1 MHKIGTE
8 SSPSNSKYVML
19 VFSVKYGYNELWLRN
34 TGRQINRLAA
44 KVASAAADA
53 AVVSGRGGNPL
64 DEALMAAGP

>member
-1 MHKIGTE
+1 MHKIVTE
-8 SSPSNSKYVML
+8 SSPSNSKCVML

-44 KVASAAADA
+44 KVASAA
-53 AVVSGRGGNPL
+53 VVSGRGGNPL

>member
-1 MHKIGTE
+1 
-8 SSPSNSKYVML
+8 ML

-44 KVASAAADA
+44 KVAAAAADA

>member
-1 MHKIGTE
+1 
-8 SSPSNSKYVML
+8 ML

-44 KVASAAADA
+44 KVAAADA